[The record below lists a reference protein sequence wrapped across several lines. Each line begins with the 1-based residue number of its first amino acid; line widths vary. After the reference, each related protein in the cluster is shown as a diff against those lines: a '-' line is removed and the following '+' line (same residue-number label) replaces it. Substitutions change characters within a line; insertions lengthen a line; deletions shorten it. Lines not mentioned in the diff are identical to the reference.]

1 LIGYSDADMA
11 GDVDTRRSTSG
22 IMFFLGDSP
31 ITWQSAKQKVT
42 ALSSCEAECIAAAVA
57 ACQGVWLARLLD
69 ELVGVETAMPEI
81 RVDNMSAIALAKNL
95 VLHDR
100 SKHIKVCYHYVTECV
115 ERGKILI
122 NYIATKVQLGDIL
135 TKALGCV
142 RFQELSRQDWHHG
155 FHKRSNQVFG
165 GQNVELNP

>member
-1 LIGYSDADMA
+1 MA

-42 ALSSCEAECIAAAVA
+42 ALSSCEAEYIATAVA
-57 ACQGVWLARLLD
+57 TCQGVWFARLLD
-69 ELVGVETAMPEI
+69 DLVVVETAAPKI
-81 RVDNMSAIALAKNL
+81 RVDNMSTIALAKNP

-100 SKHIKVCYHYVTECV
+100 SKHIEIRYHYIRECV

-135 TKALGCV
+135 TKVLGRV
-142 RFQELSRQDWHHG
+142 RF
-155 FHKRSNQVFG
+155 
-165 GQNVELNP
+165 